1 MGKTKGRGDYM
12 TLKIDL
18 EKAYNKLE
26 WSFIRDMLICFN
38 IPKNLIDLTMSCI
51 SSVSTLLLFNGRAL
65 EHFLPTRGIRQGN
78 PLSPYM
84 FIMCMDY
91 LGQLIQETCE
101 DKSWIP
107 IKASRRGP
115 AFSHLFLVDDLV
127 LFTKANMEN
136 CLVVREVLMIFA
148 ANRGRPLVKQN
159 LGYSFLQIWTKV
171 TEKH

>member
-1 MGKTKGRGDYM
+1 M

-18 EKAYNKLE
+18 EKTYNKLE
-26 WSFIRDMLICFN
+26 WSFVRDMLICFN
-38 IPKNLIDLTMSCI
+38 IPGNLINLTMSCI
-51 SSVSTLLLFNGRAL
+51 SPVSTLLLFNGGAL

-91 LGQLIQETCE
+91 LGQLIQERCE

-115 AFSHLFLVDDLV
+115 AFSHLFLADDLV

-136 CLVVREVLMIFA
+136 CLAVREVLMIFA
-148 ANRGRPLVKQN
+148 ANQGRPLVKQN
-159 LGYSFLQIWTKV
+159 PGYSFPQMWTKV